1 MAFSLNSSLLE
12 LHKWSINWQM
22 NINVEKCSVLHLGSK
37 NSHCVYKINDAIIPS
52 LDSCL
57 DLGILVDNSLNFSTH
72 IESISRRA
80 YQRIAIFL
88 KGFTSKDPKLLVHGF
103 KVRPIL
109 EYCSSVW
116 SPYLIKDIQSIENIQ
131 RFFTRKVLYK
141 FDLEIWL
148 SVLNLESLEYRR
160 LKTDLVMYY
169 KIIHNLID
177 LNCEDFFKF
186 SRHSLT
192 RSHNLTLTKPICKT
206 NLYLNSFSNR
216 LINVWNKLPIDVVNA
231 PSLPSFV
238 NSIKKIDFSPFL
250 IF

>member
-1 MAFSLNSSLLE
+1 MWRPAASAASGRMVLDHFCSRSSIFELKALL
-12 LHKWSINWQM
+12 
-22 NINVEKCSVLHLGSK
+22 
-37 NSHCVYKINDAIIPS
+37 Y
-52 LDSCL
+52 
-57 DLGILVDNSLNFSTH
+57 IL
-72 IESISRRA
+72 IR
-80 YQRIAIFL
+80 
-88 KGFTSKDPKLLVHGF
+88 PGF
-103 KVRPIL
+103 KVYVRPIL

-141 FDLEIWL
+141 FDLEYKQRL

-238 NSIKKIDFSPFL
+238 NSIKKLISPLSLYSNKGYFL
-250 IF
+250 PFCFVVWSCSSCGEM